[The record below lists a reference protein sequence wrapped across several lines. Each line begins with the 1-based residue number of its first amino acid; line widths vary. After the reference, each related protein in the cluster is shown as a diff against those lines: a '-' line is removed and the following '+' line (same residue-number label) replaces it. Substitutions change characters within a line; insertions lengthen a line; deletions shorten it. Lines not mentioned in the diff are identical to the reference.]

1 MPTWKQWD
9 TNVRSRNKN
18 NFNDDDNNN
27 KFNDD
32 DDNNN
37 KFNDDNN
44 NNFNIT
50 RRVSSKF
57 SKGLDDELLLELQ
70 PQHRSNLHLE
80 EHQQQIQQEQRNSRD
95 QHQRRY
101 HRRRQLM
108 DRKSRHRDPDTIEVG
123 WSSGMTITITL
134 KLKCFIIYYFR
145 YWN

>member
-9 TNVRSRNKN
+9 TNVRTRHKIK
-18 NFNDDDNNN
+18 FNDDDNNN
-27 KFNDD
+27 
-32 DDNNN
+32 NNN

-50 RRVSSKF
+50 RRVSNKF

-101 HRRRQLM
+101 HRRRQLT

-134 KLKCFIIYYFR
+134 KFKYFIIY
-145 YWN
+145 

>member
-9 TNVRSRNKN
+9 TNVRTRNNKK
-18 NFNDDDNNN
+18 FDDGNNN
-27 KFNDD
+27 KFNNDD
-32 DDNNN
+32 DSNN
-37 KFNDDNN
+37 KFNDNN

-57 SKGLDDELLLELQ
+57 SKGLDDELLLELH
-70 PQHRSNLHLE
+70 PQHRTNLHLE
-80 EHQQQIQQEQRNSRD
+80 QHQPQIQQEQQNSRD

-134 KLKCFIIYYFR
+134 KFTKFTILGTGIKF
-145 YWN
+145 